1 MRIKYKYSGVLKIL
15 DDVYDI
21 KFNEYPSISDDAET
35 DLFVFSCKSSEE
47 KKYKNVELCTLN
59 LFSGDVLIFYFS
71 EIKNNS
77 INFKECELI
86 TRKEL

>member
-1 MRIKYKYSGVLKIL
+1 MKTKYKYSGVLKIL

-21 KFNEYPSISDDAET
+21 NFNEYPSISDDAET
-35 DLFVFSCKSSEE
+35 DLFVFNCKESEE
-47 KKYKNVELCTLN
+47 NKYSSIELCTLN
-59 LFSGDVLIFYFS
+59 LFSGDVLIFYSS

-77 INFKECELI
+77 IKFKECELI